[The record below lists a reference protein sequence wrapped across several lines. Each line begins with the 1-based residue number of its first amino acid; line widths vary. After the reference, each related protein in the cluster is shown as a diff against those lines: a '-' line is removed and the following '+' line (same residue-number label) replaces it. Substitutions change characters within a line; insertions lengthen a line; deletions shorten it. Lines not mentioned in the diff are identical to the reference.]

1 MKTFIK
7 SALVAATILA
17 PVAMVSTDASAV
29 KLPKVY
35 IATCEKT
42 FLQIPN
48 TVALSCKGTS
58 KFIGNLVWQTWTL
71 TSATATG
78 VYHNGAATTSG
89 TYTFSGTASK
99 KGKTYFTHVSGA
111 GLASTTLVHP

>member
-1 MKTFIK
+1 
-7 SALVAATILA
+7 
-17 PVAMVSTDASAV
+17 
-29 KLPKVY
+29 
-35 IATCEKT
+35 
-42 FLQIPN
+42 
-48 TVALSCKGTS
+48 
-58 KFIGNLVWQTWTL
+58 
-71 TSATATG
+71 